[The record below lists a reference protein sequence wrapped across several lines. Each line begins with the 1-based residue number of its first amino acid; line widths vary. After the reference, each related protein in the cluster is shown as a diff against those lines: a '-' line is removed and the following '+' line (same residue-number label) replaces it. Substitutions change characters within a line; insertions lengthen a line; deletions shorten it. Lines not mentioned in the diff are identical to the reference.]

1 MTAIKLSDLLCEF
14 LKLHGTSYVFAV
26 TGGSILHPLHSAHK
40 TGLSVLYTHHEQAAS
55 FAADA
60 ATRLTLRPQA
70 CFVTTGPA
78 GTNALTGVLES
89 WQDSIPQ
96 IIVSGQARLADLT
109 DKTTVRQIGSQHCD
123 IVAIVENV
131 TKKVLQITS
140 ADDAV
145 DKILSTIT
153 ACNMPGERMGPVW
166 IDIPLDLQW
175 ANIEIDKLPEELY
188 NDYIQNL
195 KNEYLP
201 STINTSC
208 ERILHGNLQH
218 LMHSLREAKRPLFV
232 IGSGINASPY
242 KNALINTLLEKSIPL
257 VFTWGTIDSLRY
269 DHILNFGLLG
279 VNGQRGANIAAYLS
293 DCIVGLGTHF
303 SDQITGRIKEDFAP
317 NAIKF
322 MLDID
327 PLELAHVEKHV
338 NGIHFDLNYDSCHLL
353 DLLHAI
359 PNKDS
364 TGSDS
369 NKLLIKS
376 LNYVQGSNLN
386 EAYSSSQLLSKLYQ
400 DVFNLAPRDT
410 IFVADGGG
418 NTFFGS
424 LQNSQPTKSHKIIT
438 SVKTGCMGSGLP
450 QAIGAACAS
459 PEAKVCCF
467 IGDGSL
473 QFNVQEL
480 MTISHNYL
488 DVTIV
493 VISNG
498 GYQAIKDTQNSY
510 FDSVTFGVDSSSG
523 LGIPNYALISKGYNI
538 KYECIPLDSSA
549 LRNSLLRSLGS
560 GPNILEI
567 FVPENV
573 PMFPVL
579 GKKTRYLSKRS
590 VPPIANM
597 EPELPKN
604 ILDQLFSICEW

>member
-14 LKLHGTSYVFAV
+14 LKLHGVSFVFGV

-60 ATRLTLRPQA
+60 AARLTLRPQA

-123 IVAIVENV
+123 IISIVENI
-131 TKKVLQITS
+131 TKKVLQLSS

-145 DKILSTIT
+145 DQILSTIT

-175 ANIEIDKLPEELY
+175 ANIEIEKTPKELY
-188 NDYIQNL
+188 DEFIQNL
-195 KNEYLP
+195 RKNYSL
-201 STINTSC
+201 SIINIATEC
-208 ERILHGNLQH
+208 TLHDNLQQ
-218 LMHSLREAKRPLFV
+218 LRDSLREAKRPLFV
-232 IGSGINASPY
+232 IGSGINVSPY
-242 KNALINTLLEKSIPL
+242 KNALIDTLLAKNIPL
-257 VFTWGTIDSLRY
+257 VFTWGTIDSLSY

-279 VNGQRGANIAAYLS
+279 VNGQRGANMAVYLS

-303 SDQITGRIKEDFAP
+303 SDQITGRIKKDFAP
-317 NAIKF
+317 NAVKF

-327 PLELAHVEKHV
+327 PLELVHAGKHV
-338 NGIHFDLNYDSCHLL
+338 IGIHFDLNYDSSHLL
-353 DLLHAI
+353 ELLQSI
-359 PNKDS
+359 CKKDC
-364 TGSDS
+364 TGGES
-369 NKLLIKS
+369 NKILIKS
-376 LNYVQGSNLN
+376 LNYIQDSNNN
-386 EAYSSSQLLSKLYQ
+386 EKYSFSLMLSKLYR
-400 DVFNLAPRDT
+400 DVFSMAPRST

-450 QAIGAACAS
+450 QAIGASYAS
-459 PEAKVCCF
+459 PESKVCCF

-480 MTISHNYL
+480 MTISHNHL
-488 DVTIV
+488 DVTII

-510 FDSVTFGVDSSSG
+510 FDSVTFGVDPASG

-538 KYECIPLDSSA
+538 KYECMPLDSPN
-549 LRNSLLRSLGS
+549 LHNSLLRSFDD
-560 GPNILEI
+560 GPNLLEI

-573 PMFPVL
+573 PMFPTL
-579 GKKTRYLSKRS
+579 GNKTRYFSNRP

-597 EPELPKN
+597 EPELSEDT
-604 ILDQLFSICEW
+604 IDQLFSICEW